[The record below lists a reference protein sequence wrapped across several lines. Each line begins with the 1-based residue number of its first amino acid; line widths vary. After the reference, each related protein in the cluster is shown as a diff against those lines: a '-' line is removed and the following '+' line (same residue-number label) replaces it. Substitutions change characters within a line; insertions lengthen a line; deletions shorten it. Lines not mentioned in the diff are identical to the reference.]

1 MKFSAP
7 QSSLAAALAPLS
19 TVVPQKSPMPVL
31 SHFLAELK
39 GNRLILTG
47 SDIEVTMQT
56 ELEVQ
61 GQKDGRTLLPSRKFL
76 ELMRGLPDVTV
87 SIEANKEHRITITD
101 TEGKKYQC
109 SAESVDVYPQVPQL
123 SETSTFKMPRNK
135 LRRMISKV
143 LFAVSRDELRP
154 QLTGVFLELS
164 KEHFRL
170 VSTDGHRLVKIGTKS
185 DGYKGETQTAIVP
198 SKAMQGVQRIA
209 EGEGDIEI
217 GFAGSQ
223 LGFRAGNTTLITRLI
238 EGRYPNYD
246 AVIPTENKQVLTVG
260 LDSLFSAVRRANIFS
275 NEISRQIRVHVD
287 KQQLQIKVE
296 DIEQGNEGFE
306 TIPCEFSGD
315 PMDIGYNATYV
326 QDMLRQIDTPD
337 VRFELGS
344 STSAGIVRP
353 TEQEEH
359 EDLLMLIMP
368 VRLN

>member
-1 MKFSAP
+1 
-7 QSSLAAALAPLS
+7 
-19 TVVPQKSPMPVL
+19 
-31 SHFLAELK
+31 
-39 GNRLILTG
+39 
-47 SDIEVTMQT
+47 
-56 ELEVQ
+56 
-61 GQKDGRTLLPSRKFL
+61 
-76 ELMRGLPDVTV
+76 MRGLPDVNV
-87 SIEANKEHRITITD
+87 SIEASKEHRITITD

-123 SETSTFKMPRNK
+123 SETSTFKLPRQK

-170 VSTDGHRLVKIGTKS
+170 VSTDGHRLVRIGAPS

-198 SKAMQGVQRIA
+198 SKAMAAVQRIA
-209 EGEGDIEI
+209 EGDGEIEI

-246 AVIPTENKQVLTVG
+246 AVIPSENKQVLTVG
-260 LDSLFSAVRRANIFS
+260 LDALFSAVRRANIFS
-275 NEISRQIRVHVD
+275 NEISRQIRVHLD
-287 KQQLQIKVE
+287 KQQLQIRVE
-296 DIEQGNEGFE
+296 DIEQGNEGSE
-306 TIPCEFSGD
+306 SVPCEFTGE

-344 STSAGIVRP
+344 STSAGIVKP

>member
-1 MKFSAP
+1 
-7 QSSLAAALAPLS
+7 
-19 TVVPQKSPMPVL
+19 MPVL

-39 GNRLILTG
+39 GNKLVLTG

-87 SIEANKEHRITITD
+87 TIEASKEHRITITD

-123 SETSTFKMPRNK
+123 SETQIFKMPRNK
-135 LRRMISKV
+135 LRRMINKV
-143 LFAVSRDELRP
+143 SFAVSRDELRP
-154 QLTGVFLELS
+154 QLTGVFMELS
-164 KEHFRL
+164 QDHFRL
-170 VSTDGHRLVKIGTKS
+170 VSTDGHRLVKMSTKA
-185 DGYKGETQTAIVP
+185 DGFKGEMQTAIVP
-198 SKAMQGVQRIA
+198 SKAMNAVARIA

-246 AVIPTENKQVLTVG
+246 AVIPTENSKVLTVG
-260 LDSLFSAVRRANIFS
+260 LDPLFSAVRRANIFS
-275 NEISRQIRVHVD
+275 NEISRQIRVKLE
-287 KQQLQIKVE
+287 KQELQIKVE

-306 TIPCEFSGD
+306 TIPCEFNGD
-315 PMDIGYNATYV
+315 SMDIGYNANYV
-326 QDMLRQIDTPD
+326 TDMLRQIDTPD

-344 STSAGIVRP
+344 ATSAGIVKP
-353 TEQEEH
+353 TEQEEN

-368 VRLN
+368 VRLS

>member
-31 SHFLAELK
+31 SHFLADLK
-39 GNRLILTG
+39 GNTLTLTG

-56 ELEVQ
+56 EIEVQ

-76 ELMRGLPDVTV
+76 DLMRGLPDVTV

-109 SAESVDVYPQVPQL
+109 AAESVDVYPQVPQL
-123 SETSTFKMPRNK
+123 SETTTFKMPRSR
-135 LRRMISKV
+135 LRRMITKV

-164 KEHFRL
+164 KDHFRL

-185 DGYKGETQTAIVP
+185 NGFKGDTHTAIVP
-198 SKAMQGVQRIA
+198 AKAMQAVQRIA

-260 LDSLFSAVRRANIFS
+260 LDQLTSAVRRANIFS
-275 NEISRQIRVHVD
+275 NEISRQIRVHLE
-287 KQQLQIKVE
+287 KQQMQIKVE

-306 TIPCEFSGD
+306 TIACEFTGD
-315 PMDIGYNATYV
+315 PMDIGYNASYV
-326 QDMLRQIDTPD
+326 EQMLRQIDTPD

-353 TEQEEH
+353 TEQEEN

-368 VRLN
+368 VRLS

>member
-7 QSSLAAALAPLS
+7 QSSLAQALDPLA

-39 GNRLILTG
+39 GNRLVLTG

-56 ELEVQ
+56 EIEVQ

-76 ELMRGLPDVTV
+76 DLMRSLPDVTV
-87 SIEANKEHRITITD
+87 TIEASKEHRITITD

-123 SETSTFKMPRNK
+123 SETQVFKMPRQK
-135 LRRMISKV
+135 LRRMIGKV

-154 QLTGVFLELS
+154 QLTGVCLELS
-164 KEHFRL
+164 KQHFRL
-170 VSTDGHRLVKIGTKS
+170 VSTDGHRLVKITAPSNGF
-185 DGYKGETQTAIVP
+185 KGDPQTAIVP
-198 SKAMQGVQRIA
+198 AKAMQAVQRIS
-209 EGEGDIEI
+209 EGEGEVEI

-238 EGRYPNYD
+238 EGRYPNYE
-246 AVIPTENKQVLTVG
+246 AVIPSENKNVLTVG
-260 LDSLFSAVRRANIFS
+260 LDSLLSAVRRANVFA
-275 NEISRQIRVHVD
+275 NEISRQIRVHLE
-287 KQQLQIKVE
+287 KQEMQIKVE
-296 DIEQGNEGFE
+296 DIEQGNEGYE
-306 TIPCEFSGD
+306 SVPCEYSGE
-315 PMDIGYNATYV
+315 PMDVGYNANYV
-326 QDMLRQIDTPD
+326 SDMLRQIDTTD

-344 STSAGIVRP
+344 STSAGIVKP
-353 TEQEEH
+353 TEQEEN

>member
-1 MKFSAP
+1 
-7 QSSLAAALAPLS
+7 
-19 TVVPQKSPMPVL
+19 
-31 SHFLAELK
+31 
-39 GNRLILTG
+39 
-47 SDIEVTMQT
+47 
-56 ELEVQ
+56 
-61 GQKDGRTLLPSRKFL
+61 L

-87 SIEANKEHRITITD
+87 SIEASKEHRITITD

-123 SETSTFKMPRNK
+123 SETSTFKMPRQK

-143 LFAVSRDELRP
+143 IFAVSRDELRP

-164 KEHFRL
+164 KDHFRL
-170 VSTDGHRLVKIGTKS
+170 VSTDGHRLVRIGAPS

-198 SKAMQGVQRIA
+198 SKAMAAVQRIA
-209 EGEGDIEI
+209 EGDGEIEI

-275 NEISRQIRVHVD
+275 NEISRQIRVHLE
-287 KQQLQIKVE
+287 KQQLQIRVE
-296 DIEQGNEGFE
+296 DIEQGNEGSE
-306 TIPCEFSGD
+306 SVPCEFTGE
-315 PMDIGYNATYV
+315 PMDIGYNASYV

-344 STSAGIVRP
+344 PTSAGIVKP

>member
-31 SHFLAELK
+31 SHFLADLK
-39 GNRLILTG
+39 GNTLTLTG

-56 ELEVQ
+56 EIEVQ
-61 GQKDGRTLLPSRKFL
+61 GQKDGKTLLPSRKFL
-76 ELMRGLPDVTV
+76 DLMRGLPDVTV

-109 SAESVDVYPQVPQL
+109 AAESVDVYPQVPQL
-123 SETSTFKMPRNK
+123 SETTTFKMPRSR
-135 LRRMISKV
+135 LRRMITKV

-164 KEHFRL
+164 KDHFRL

-185 DGYKGETQTAIVP
+185 NGFKGDTHTAIVP
-198 SKAMQGVQRIA
+198 AKAMQAVQRIA

-260 LDSLFSAVRRANIFS
+260 LDQLTSAVRRANIFS
-275 NEISRQIRVHVD
+275 NEISRQIRVHLE
-287 KQQLQIKVE
+287 KQQMQIKVE

-306 TIPCEFSGD
+306 TIACEFTGD
-315 PMDIGYNATYV
+315 PMDIGYNASYV
-326 QDMLRQIDTPD
+326 EQMLRQIDTPD

-353 TEQEEH
+353 TEQEEN

-368 VRLN
+368 VRLS